1 MTIELFDF
9 SDALVLL
16 NLPNFL
22 DSGFLFGLR
31 NSETNITLIAMI
43 ATELC

>member
-1 MTIELFDF
+1 MTIVLFYF
-9 SDALVLL
+9 IYGPVLL
-16 NLPNFL
+16 NLPHFL